1 MCRIL
6 ADNFSPNGPIFVKFP
21 VEKRERHEAAD
32 MALGEA
38 FGRSDFV
45 ERCGPSGEDSI
56 NLLRE
61 RAIACSM

>member
-1 MCRIL
+1 
-6 ADNFSPNGPIFVKFP
+6 
-21 VEKRERHEAAD
+21 